1 MTMNR
6 PLVVITDTVFPDL
19 QITRDVLSSHCDL
32 VVLKD
37 RGDEH
42 LLPLLR
48 DAVGVINCAVPLT
61 PEHLNEMRQCKV
73 ISRTGIGLDTVPLD
87 VAKALRIKVAN
98 VPDYCLDEV
107 ADHTLALM
115 LSLQR
120 GICRA
125 SNATRSGEWNAQTAG
140 RLNRLRGQ
148 TLGLLGF
155 GRIARS
161 VAARATTF
169 GFNIIAHD
177 PHCQADMFK
186 AHGVGSVSLDELLA
200 KSDVLSL
207 HIPLTSASRHM
218 IDAEAISRMKKGAIL
233 VNTARGGLIDTVA
246 VIDAIKREHLGG
258 AGLDVLDQEPPP
270 QEQLTHGLDNL
281 LITPHLAFYSEEAIQ
296 DLQRRSALAVADVLQ
311 GKDPAH
317 WANRW

>member
-1 MTMNR
+1 MKMKR

-19 QITRDVLSSHCDL
+19 QITRDILSPHCDL
-32 VVLKD
+32 VVLKEK
-37 RGDEH
+37 GDEQ

-48 DAVGVINCAVPLT
+48 DAVGIINCAVPLT
-61 PEHLNEMRQCKV
+61 PEHLKEMRQCKV

-87 VAKALRIKVAN
+87 VAKELRIKVTN

-125 SNATRSGEWNAQTAG
+125 SNATRSGEWNGQTAG
-140 RLNRLRGQ
+140 RLNRLRGR

-169 GFNIIAHD
+169 GFNIISHD
-177 PHCQADMFK
+177 PYCEADVFK
-186 AHGVGSVSLDELLA
+186 AHGVTSVSLDELLA
-200 KSDVLSL
+200 RSDALSL
-207 HIPLTSASRHM
+207 HVPLTSANRHM

-246 VIDAIKREHLGG
+246 VIDAVKREHLGG

-270 QEQLTHGLDNL
+270 QDQLTHGLDNL

-311 GKDPAH
+311 GKDPVH

>member
-1 MTMNR
+1 MKR
-6 PLVVITDTVFPDL
+6 PLVVVTDTVFPDIH
-19 QITRDVLSSHCDL
+19 ITQDILSSLCDL
-32 VVLKD
+32 VVLKES
-37 RGDEH
+37 GDEH

-48 DAVGVINCAVPLT
+48 DAVGVINCYVPLT
-61 PEHLNEMRQCKV
+61 PEHLKEMRNCKI
-73 ISRTGIGLDTVPLD
+73 ISRTGIGLDTVPVE
-87 VAKALRIKVAN
+87 VAKELRIKVTN

-125 SNATRSGEWNAQTAG
+125 SNATRSGQWNVQTAG
-140 RLNRLRGQ
+140 LLNRLRGQ

-169 GFNIIAHD
+169 GFSVISHD
-177 PHCQADMFK
+177 PHCEVDVFK
-186 AHGVGSVSLDELLA
+186 AHGVTSVSLDVLLSR
-200 KSDVLSL
+200 SDALSL
-207 HIPLTSASRHM
+207 HVPLTSANRHM
-218 IDAEAISRMKKGAIL
+218 IGADAISRMKKGAIL
-233 VNTARGGLIDTVA
+233 VNTARGGLIDTAA
-246 VIDAIKREHLGG
+246 VIDAIKRKHLGG

-270 QEQLTHGLDNL
+270 QDQLTHGLDNL
-281 LITPHLAFYSEEAIQ
+281 LITPHLAFYSEEATQ
-296 DLQRRSALAVADVLQ
+296 DLQRQSALAVADVLQ
-311 GKDPAH
+311 GKDPVH

>member
-1 MTMNR
+1 MKMNR

-19 QITRDVLSSHCDL
+19 QITRDVLSPHCDL
-32 VVLKD
+32 VVLKE

-48 DAVGVINCAVPLT
+48 DAAGVINCAVPLT
-61 PEHLNEMRQCKV
+61 PEHLNELRQCKV
-73 ISRTGIGLDTVPLD
+73 ISRTGIGLDTIPVD
-87 VAKALRIKVAN
+87 VATALRIKVAN

-115 LSLQR
+115 PSLQG

-125 SNATRSGEWNAQTAG
+125 SSATRTGQWKAQTAG

-177 PHCQADMFK
+177 PYCEADMFK

-200 KSDVLSL
+200 RSDVLSL
-207 HIPLTSASRHM
+207 HVPLTSASRHM
-218 IDAEAISRMKKGAIL
+218 IDAEAIARMKKGAIL
-233 VNTARGGLIDTVA
+233 DNTARGGLIDTAA
-246 VIDAIKREHLGG
+246 VIDAVKREHLGG

-270 QEQLTHGLDNL
+270 QDQLTHGLDNV
-281 LITPHLAFYSEEAIQ
+281 LITPHLAFYSEEAIE

-311 GKDPAH
+311 GKDPVH